1 MLILQAI
8 KEWIDVLEMFIKV
21 VMITLNIVK
30 FIQGKNITVKKAKP
44 KTNSSEKRKAFFNEF
59 EIENHD

>member
-1 MLILQAI
+1 M
-8 KEWIDVLEMFIKV
+8 KV